1 MGGATSS
8 PCVFCEI
15 MAGRAEASMPYQ
27 DDLVVVIMD
36 INPVA
41 PGDALVI
48 PRVHAVGLDD
58 LDEETGVHMWRIGHR
73 LAGALRRSGLR
84 CEGVNIFLAD
94 GEAAFQQVFHVHLHV
109 FPRYD
114 GDGFRLHV
122 VTSVRERDSLNQDA
136 SILRDAMNVPLVDE
150 RFADHGARHHD
161 KWPPGRPAL
170 VDQQHRA
177 MVERLE
183 QRAEEGEPIRSF
195 LSQASRAGLSRS
207 AESRLDDPHYRDA
220 VARIDGWSRPR
231 A

>member
-1 MGGATSS
+1 MGAATSS

-48 PRVHAVGLDD
+48 PRIHAVGLND

-73 LAGALRRSGLR
+73 LACALRRSGLR

-94 GEAAFQQVFHVHLHV
+94 GAAAFQQVFHVHLHV

-122 VTSVRERDSLNQDA
+122 VTSVRERHLLNQDA
-136 SILRDAMNVPLVDE
+136 SILRDAMNGP
-150 RFADHGARHHD
+150 
-161 KWPPGRPAL
+161 
-170 VDQQHRA
+170 QT
-177 MVERLE
+177 
-183 QRAEEGEPIRSF
+183 I
-195 LSQASRAGLSRS
+195 ASR
-207 AESRLDDPHYRDA
+207 
-220 VARIDGWSRPR
+220 RP
-231 A
+231 